1 MRLSGGTYQLRIILH
16 IVPAVISW
24 CPKRTNYG
32 EKNQTGLVTLGNG
45 QKALSPHPGI
55 QPRSKNHTGAVRFG
69 RDFGSEVLFGDLE
82 TLANLENSTFMASLK
97 RFITRRERPSKI
109 FSDNGRA
116 FMGAAKPIKGIE
128 KDKEQ
133 MKDCLTS

>member
-1 MRLSGGTYQLRIILH
+1 MAKKPCRPTQES
-16 IVPAVISW
+16 
-24 CPKRTNYG
+24 
-32 EKNQTGLVTLGNG
+32 NQEAKTTQELFALG
-45 QKALSPHPGI
+45 
-55 QPRSKNHTGAVRFG
+55 REFG
-69 RDFGSEVLFGDLE
+69 REVLFGDLE

-133 MKDCLTS
+133 MEDCLTS